1 MTQNSGR
8 IWHDYK
14 RATVQESKRR
24 PSVRWPWFAAGVV
37 LPLVGVLF
45 IGGRP
50 DAAAPE
56 DALAADDDAPLYAAL
71 IPLIMAQAEAS
82 NDATPGESAVAQT
95 ITALEPADTAALAAG
110 TVPAPADA
118 TPAAGTTP
126 SLPPASRTAVP
137 LSDALGQ
144 PLRAAAV
151 PLMLAPPPEA
161 DEVLAALE
169 RETTQRGPVAP
180 GEAAI
185 VELRV
190 ARGDT
195 LERMFRRNS
204 LSIGDMMAVL
214 ADEQSRRHLSI
225 LRPGDVILVQHEQG
239 RVARI
244 TREIDEIR
252 MLEVLR
258 ADAGFVSSISER
270 PVETRVVT
278 ATAVINSSLFNAG
291 RAAGVP
297 DSVTMSV
304 AGLFQWDVDFA
315 LDIRQGDRY
324 TVVYQELWRD
334 GERLRIGSILAAEF
348 VNRSRIH
355 RAVRFEMDDK
365 PDYFTPEGRSVRKAF
380 IRAPVDFTRISSRF
394 NLNRRHPVMHT
405 IRAHR
410 GVDYAAPTGT
420 PIKAAGDGRVIFR
433 GVQGGYGNTVILQHG
448 SNITTL
454 YAHLSRF
461 HPQVRQGTRVRQGQL
476 IGYVGMTGL
485 ATGPHLHYEYRVN
498 GVHRDP
504 LTVELPPAEPVP
516 VQYRERFARETA
528 PLLAFLEQAQDSGA
542 AQMAMSGR

>member
-1 MTQNSGR
+1 MESSPKWLEGTVTHNSGR

-14 RATVQESKRR
+14 RAAVHQSKGQTG
-24 PSVRWPWFAAGVV
+24 VRWPWFAAGVV
-37 LPLVGVLF
+37 LPLVGVMFL
-45 IGGRP
+45 GGRP

-56 DALAADDDAPLYAAL
+56 DALAAADAPPLYAAL
-71 IPLIMAQAEAS
+71 VPLIMAQAEAG
-82 NDATPGESAVAQT
+82 DVAAPGESALAEGL
-95 ITALEPADTAALAAG
+95 TAPETGDTAPLAAI
-110 TVPAPADA
+110 PAPATTETPPLA
-118 TPAAGTTP
+118 TSPGP
-126 SLPPASRTAVP
+126 LLPPASRIAVP
-137 LSDALGQ
+137 LSDAFGQ

-151 PLMLAPPPEA
+151 PLMLAPPPEEG
-161 DEVLAALE
+161 DVLAALE
-169 RETTQRGPVAP
+169 RESSGEPAP
-180 GEAAI
+180 AAGETI

-204 LSIGDMMAVL
+204 LNIGDMMAVL
-214 ADEQSRRHLSI
+214 DDEQSRRHLSI
-225 LRPGDVILVQHEQG
+225 LRPGDVIHVQHEEG

-244 TREIDEIR
+244 TRELDEIR

-258 ADAGFVSSISER
+258 ADSGFVSSISER

-278 ATAVINSSLFNAG
+278 ATATINSSLFNAG

-324 TVVYQELWRD
+324 TVVYQELWRN

-348 VNRSRIH
+348 VNRDRTH
-355 RAVRFEMDDK
+355 RAVRFEMDDR

-394 NLNRRHPVMHT
+394 NLKRRHPVMHT

-433 GVQGGYGNTVILQHG
+433 GV
-448 SNITTL
+448 
-454 YAHLSRF
+454 
-461 HPQVRQGTRVRQGQL
+461 PRV
-476 IGYVGMTGL
+476 
-485 ATGPHLHYEYRVN
+485 ATAIP
-498 GVHRDP
+498 
-504 LTVELPPAEPVP
+504 
-516 VQYRERFARETA
+516 
-528 PLLAFLEQAQDSGA
+528 
-542 AQMAMSGR
+542 

>member
-1 MTQNSGR
+1 VTQNSGR

-56 DALAADDDAPLYAAL
+56 DALAADDDASLYAAL
-71 IPLIMAQAEAS
+71 VPLIMAQAEAG
-82 NDATPGESAVAQT
+82 NDARPAESAVAEA
-95 ITALEPADTAALAAG
+95 ITASDAADTAPLAAG
-110 TVPAPADA
+110 TVPL
-118 TPAAGTTP
+118 
-126 SLPPASRTAVP
+126 LPPASRTAVP

-161 DEVLAALE
+161 GEVLAALE
-169 RETTQRGPVAP
+169 RETAQQGPAP

-225 LRPGDVILVQHEQG
+225 LRPGDVILVQHEEG

-252 MLEVLR
+252 ILEVLR
-258 ADAGFVSSISER
+258 ADSGFVSSISER

-348 VNRSRIH
+348 VNRGRIH
-355 RAVRFEMDDK
+355 RVVRFEMDDK

-394 NLNRRHPVMHT
+394 NLNRRHPVLHT

-516 VQYRERFARETA
+516 AQYRERFGRETA

-542 AQMAMSGR
+542 AQLAMSGR